1 MKAVSLL
8 VAPAWVGDAVMSEP
22 LLRRIAAA
30 DKCPV
35 DVLAPP
41 WVAPVFER
49 MPGVG
54 KVIPAPFAHGK
65 LDLAGR
71 WKTGR
76 FLKAQGY
83 SNAYVLPNSL
93 KSALPDCLCRYY
105 APYRLYWRMPVW
117 VIKPTPHAR

>member
-1 MKAVSLL
+1 MSAVSLL

-54 KVIPAPFAHGK
+54 KVIPHLSPTANWIWPGAGK
-65 LDLAGR
+65 
-71 WKTGR
+71 
-76 FLKAQGY
+76 
-83 SNAYVLPNSL
+83 
-93 KSALPDCLCRYY
+93 
-105 APYRLYWRMPVW
+105 PVGS
-117 VIKPTPHAR
+117 